1 MRRTHRQAHL
11 ARHTVIFPLVGPETR
26 YPGSYCPLHALEGF
40 IICEKSSSI
49 QIALSLFKKGDTMTP
64 SRDKQDSA
72 IDKRDFD
79 AHRPLLDDADAE
91 ADEQQR
97 GHLRSRAESCL
108 SATNNDDGLLND
120 VVDEIL
126 ERDRKK
132 MAKEVVRVSSFA
144 WGVISW

>member
-1 MRRTHRQAHL
+1 
-11 ARHTVIFPLVGPETR
+11 
-26 YPGSYCPLHALEGF
+26 
-40 IICEKSSSI
+40 
-49 QIALSLFKKGDTMTP
+49 MTP
-64 SRDKQDSA
+64 SRDKQDPA

-91 ADEQQR
+91 VDEQQR
-97 GHLRSRAESCL
+97 GHLRSRAGSCL

-132 MAKEVVRVSSFA
+132 MAKEVVRISSFA